1 MDRKKIKDYLN
12 KDVIYNGSEYI
23 MTACIFRMKPNGA
36 LYCQA
41 EIKDKSANSVLICRP
56 EDIKEKYS

>member
-1 MDRKKIKDYLN
+1 MDRSKIRGSLN

-23 MTACIFRMKPNGA
+23 MTACIFRLKDNGS

-41 EIKDKSANSVLICRP
+41 ELKDKSANSVLICRL
-56 EDIKEKYS
+56 EDVEEKYS